1 MTSHSSPHLS
11 LHHSLRTRPPRCPAD
26 NRLPNRTVVE
36 AHPRSTTPKGSG
48 VAACAKPS
56 SMMGTNASDILGMW
70 ESRQCVSPAGKS
82 CAAERT
88 IENDI
93 TPNTARGWIL
103 GEMGISDLRMP
114 LLRSKD
120 ILRGVENDGIH
131 NGIWFYANL
140 SSQIKVCS
148 LVCCS
153 TCPDFA
159 SISFQCLVYIHIAI
173 VTPIVY
179 PDPTQNGVLTVSSE
193 LPGCLP

>member
-11 LHHSLRTRPPRCPAD
+11 LHHSLRSRPPLCTVA
-26 NRLPNRTVVE
+26 NRFPSQTVVE
-36 AHPRSTTPKGSG
+36 AHPRSTTPEGSG
-48 VAACAKPS
+48 VAACAEID
-56 SMMGTNASDILGMW
+56 TNASDILGMW
-70 ESRQCVSPAGKS
+70 ESKRCVSPAGKS

-103 GEMGISDLRMP
+103 GEMGISDLRTP
-114 LLRSKD
+114 LSRSKD
-120 ILRGVENDGIH
+120 SLRGVENDGIH
-131 NGIWFYANL
+131 NGIRFCANL

-148 LVCCS
+148 LVCYS
-153 TCPDFA
+153 TRPDFA

-179 PDPTQNGVLTVSSE
+179 PDPTQNGVLTVSLE